1 MIGRSAEKSRREPT
15 FNSGIPDYMSP
26 EQIKGEPQ
34 DQRSDLFSFGILLAE
49 LFGGAHPFRR
59 DGMAETREAILHD
72 SPNLSSDLPPA
83 LLLLIRRLLAR
94 SLDLRYSSIVEV
106 KADLERVA
114 GALSAAQQIP
124 DVSRMPLIGRDH
136 ELTEL
141 RRMLYEALAGHGSMV
156 LIGGEAGVGKS
167 HLARAVLEEAQS
179 RGALGI
185 VGHCYEMEGA
195 PPYVPFIEMLEYIT
209 RMAPREGLR
218 HSLGDDAPEVA
229 RLMPELRNM
238 YPDIPPAITL
248 PPEQR
253 RRYLFNAFRSFVERA
268 ASVTPLVV
276 LFEDL
281 RTFSGRMN
289 PRFSFCSIT
298 RKHCRRHRCWR

>member
-1 MIGRSAEKSRREPT
+1 
-15 FNSGIPDYMSP
+15 MSP

-49 LFGGAHPFRR
+49 LFGSAHPFRR
-59 DGMAETREAILHD
+59 DGLAETREAILHD

-94 SLDLRYSSIVEV
+94 SVDLRYSSIVEV

-141 RRMLYEALAGHGSMV
+141 RRMLYEALAGHGSLV

-167 HLARAVLEEAQS
+167 HLARAVLEEAKS

-218 HSLGDDAPEVA
+218 YSLGDHAPEVA

-281 RTFSGRMN
+281 QWADEPTLLLLQHHAQTLSTTPMLAIG
-289 PRFSFCSIT
+289 CS
-298 RKHCRRHRCWR
+298 

>member
-1 MIGRSAEKSRREPT
+1 MVWTSPYWMRAPSLTASPSRNPS
-15 FNSGIPDYMSP
+15 NPAGLPV
-26 EQIKGEPQ
+26 
-34 DQRSDLFSFGILLAE
+34 LLPGNE
-49 LFGGAHPFRR
+49 
-59 DGMAETREAILHD
+59 
-72 SPNLSSDLPPA
+72 
-83 LLLLIRRLLAR
+83 
-94 SLDLRYSSIVEV
+94 
-106 KADLERVA
+106 
-114 GALSAAQQIP
+114 
-124 DVSRMPLIGRDH
+124 PLIGRDH

-141 RRMLYEALAGHGSMV
+141 RRMLYEALAGHGSLV

-167 HLARAVLEEAQS
+167 HLARAVLEEAKS

-218 HSLGDDAPEVA
+218 YSLGDHAPEVA

-281 RTFSGRMN
+281 QWADEPTLLLLQHHAQTLSTTPMLAIG
-289 PRFSFCSIT
+289 CS
-298 RKHCRRHRCWR
+298 